1 MKQNEK
7 LGLLKNIGGFL
18 VDRDLS
24 LYSASLSFNI
34 FFTLIPFLMLG
45 FYIATFL
52 PFFAESF
59 EAFRGFLVENFV
71 AIEEDHVNEYITLFM
86 QNYQEIGIIGFF
98 AALYTNYSFISSF
111 DHIAQKVFV
120 CEQRT
125 TSKLLAR
132 YGVIFVLI
140 ILTISIPLTA
150 LVALKYF
157 GVTLG
162 FDIFPLQLFLSG
174 LIIFKL
180 IPNRHID
187 YQNAITA
194 SIVSTVLIELLRM
207 AFIGYVMHSKS
218 YATIYGSFA
227 ALFLFFMWINIS
239 NYIFL
244 LSMKIC
250 AFLQNHSASDTTIKQ
265 KGIN

>member
-7 LGLLKNIGGFL
+7 LTLLKKIGAFL
-18 VDRDLS
+18 VDKDLS

-34 FFTLIPFLMLG
+34 FFTLIPFLALG
-45 FYIATFL
+45 FYVATFL

-59 EAFRGFLVENFV
+59 EAFRAFLVENFV
-71 AIEEDHVNEYITLFM
+71 TIEEDQVNEYITLFM
-86 QNYQEIGIIGFF
+86 QNYQEIGVIGFF

-120 CEQRT
+120 CEERT
-125 TSKLLAR
+125 AAKLLAR
-132 YGVIFVLI
+132 YATIFILI
-140 ILTISIPLTA
+140 ALIISIPLA
-150 LVALKYF
+150 GLVALKYF
-157 GVTLG
+157 GLSLG
-162 FDIFPLQLFLSG
+162 FDIFPVQLFLSG

-194 SIVSTVLIELLRM
+194 SIVATALIELLRV

-250 AFLQNHSASDTTIKQ
+250 AFLQNHSVSEQNTKQ
-265 KGIN
+265 KGNN